1 MLKYNYS
8 YIAKRIFSAFLV
20 ALFFLPTVACSIPN
34 YLEKSEERLGTQS
47 ELDRGFHVVA
57 DEPQGFGLRFPG
69 IVIGIEKTRREKLEV
84 PALNADSHFN
94 VKPRGFNKQNLKE
107 FHSKMDD
114 NERTFIS
121 HIVESRLETNLGI
134 PYIRNTFLYDEYGS
148 DDRRPSNA
156 TMNVE
161 GKTVYKRS
169 WNALK
174 QLQSHIET
182 MLKNAMEER
191 RPYSHV
197 IVTTMGWNTPQEKA
211 IRNINSI
218 NGNLLIAAGK
228 TSKFKPLF
236 IAITWPSQWTAP
248 LVSLGNK
255 ANDADEIGFVWTN
268 ALMNRILVDLR
279 DSASNTTWKKF
290 KIVAIGHSLGARL
303 VTRAAFSGEVLN
315 PGVDIANSVDLV
327 IGLQG
332 AFSANRFLSERA
344 QGRDGAPYA
353 DYAKLGGHIVLTW
366 SNTDSANPLAN
377 IVTGANF
384 VGGQSG
390 FKRANDERYRKHF
403 AFLKYNEKQKL
414 DWDSISLTNDKRV
427 IMIDASNL
435 LKYSVLGS
443 GGGSHSDIY
452 NAYMGDFLFDLINHL
467 APSYK

>member
-1 MLKYNYS
+1 MSKYKYF
-8 YIAKRIFSAFLV
+8 YIIKRIFSAFLV
-20 ALFFLPTVACSIPN
+20 VVIFMPTAACSIPN
-34 YLEKSEERLGTQS
+34 FLKTSEERLGTQS
-47 ELDRGFHVVA
+47 NLDRGFHVVA

-69 IVIGIEKTRREKLEV
+69 IIIGIEKTRREKLGV
-84 PALNADSHFN
+84 PALNADAHFN
-94 VKPRGFNKQNLKE
+94 ENPGGFNKQNLKE

-114 NERTFIS
+114 HERTFIS

-134 PYIRNTFLYDEYGS
+134 PYIRNIFLYDEYGS

-156 TMNVE
+156 TMDVE
-161 GKTVYKRS
+161 GQKVYERS

-174 QLQSHIET
+174 QLQVRIDT
-182 MLKNAMEER
+182 LLKNAAKAG

-218 NGNLLIAAGK
+218 HGNLLIAAGK
-228 TSKFKPLF
+228 ASDFKPLF

-248 LVSLGNK
+248 LVSMGNK
-255 ANDADEIGFVWTN
+255 ANDADEIGFVWAN

-279 DSASNTTWKKF
+279 NSASNTKKF

-315 PGVDIANSVDLV
+315 PGVELSDSVDLV

-332 AFSANRFLSERA
+332 AFSANRFLSERT
-344 QGRDGAPYA
+344 QGREGAPYA

-377 IVTGANF
+377 IVTGANY

-390 FKRANDERYRKHF
+390 FERANDERYRKHF
-403 AFLKYNEKQKL
+403 SFLTYGKDKKL
-414 DWDSISLTNDKRV
+414 DWDSINLTDAKRV

-452 NAYMGDFLFDLINHL
+452 NAYMGDFLFDIINHL